1 MMSGFV
7 RLNKDSVFTKPPNK
21 RIVAA
26 AILVSLIVVVSI
38 YSITDLWNGNDD
50 LLELVYDDS
59 FLGYHSASL
68 GVKSLPVGMSDN
80 MTYPRIEDL
89 TLPIVCYGSIDLDD
103 SDIVEEIV
111 GRFWKTADLDTMDTS
126 LISNDGERSPY
137 LSITNKSCEIRL
149 LKSGAVCYAVLSDV
163 TRGVDHIGSVENA
176 TDLAYEFLKD
186 HGGIPTDIGRVYA
199 GSIPTF
205 EDGTFIN
212 GSWYV
217 KMHRRVS
224 SYDIYGF
231 SLCNRIWLEFDASTK
246 ELYTMKWHWPEL
258 EIEKDLTNFPSA
270 EEIVEHYGM
279 NSTEEIRSNITAFEI
294 EYFVPQSVQRNSYDT
309 SSDTYYIP
317 PYLKIYTDDGR
328 SYFLGM
334 KLP

>member
-1 MMSGFV
+1 MSEFV
-7 RLNKDSVFTKPPNK
+7 RINKDSFISKPPSK
-21 RIVAA
+21 RIVAG
-26 AILVSLIVVVSI
+26 AIIVSLIIVVSI
-38 YSITDLWNGNDD
+38 YSITDQWNGNVD
-50 LLELVYDDS
+50 LLELVYDDA
-59 FLGYHSASL
+59 FLGYNSMSY
-68 GVKSLPVGMSDN
+68 GMKSLPIGMSDN
-80 MTYPRIEDL
+80 MTYPRIDNM
-89 TLPIVCYGSIDLDD
+89 TLPIICYGSIDLND

-111 GRFWKTADLDTMDTS
+111 GRFWKAADLDTMNIS

-149 LKSGAVCYAVLSDV
+149 LRSGGVYYQVSSDV
-163 TRGVDHIGSVENA
+163 TRGVDRIGSTKNV

-186 HGGIPTDIGRVYA
+186 HGGIPTDIGKVYA
-199 GSIPTF
+199 GSFPTF
-205 EDGTFIN
+205 ENGTFIN
-212 GSWYV
+212 GSYYV

-231 SLCNRIWLEFDASTK
+231 SFCNRIGLEFDASSK
-246 ELYTMKWHWPEL
+246 ELRYMQWHWPEL

-279 NSTEEIRSNITAFEI
+279 NSTEEIRSNITSFEI
-294 EYFVPQSVQRNSYDT
+294 EYFVPRSVQRNSYDT

-317 PYLKIYTDDGR
+317 PYLKIHTDDGR

>member
-1 MMSGFV
+1 M
-7 RLNKDSVFTKPPNK
+7 RINKDSIFTKPLNK
-21 RIVAA
+21 RIVAG
-26 AILVSLIVVVSI
+26 AIIVSLIIVVSI
-38 YSITDLWNGNDD
+38 YSITDQKDGNDD
-50 LLELVYDDS
+50 ILELVYDDS
-59 FLGYHSASL
+59 FLGYNSMSY
-68 GVKSLPVGMSDN
+68 GMKSLPVGMSDN
-80 MTYPRIEDL
+80 MTYPSIENL
-89 TLPIVCYGSIDLDD
+89 TLPIMCYGAIDLND
-103 SDIVEEIV
+103 SDIVEETI
-111 GRFWKTADLDTMDTS
+111 GRFWKTADLDTMDIS

-149 LKSGAVCYAVLSDV
+149 LSSGAVCYAVLSDV
-163 TRGVDHIGSVENA
+163 SRGVDRIGNPKNA

-186 HGGIPTDIGRVYA
+186 HGSIPTDIGIVYA

-212 GSWYV
+212 GSYYV
-217 KMHRRVS
+217 KIYRRIS
-224 SYDIYGF
+224 SYDIYGS

-258 EIEKDLTNFPSA
+258 KIDKNLTNFPSS
-270 EEIVEHYGM
+270 EKIVEHYGM

-294 EYFVPQSVQRNSYDT
+294 EYFVPPSVQRNSYDT
-309 SSDTYYIP
+309 SSDTYYIT
-317 PYLKIYTDDGR
+317 PYLKIHTDDGR

>member
-1 MMSGFV
+1 M
-7 RLNKDSVFTKPPNK
+7 RINKDSVFSKPLNK
-21 RIVAA
+21 RIVAG
-26 AILVSLIVVVSI
+26 AIIVSLIVVVSI
-38 YSITDLWNGNDD
+38 YSITDQKDGNDD

-59 FLGYHSASL
+59 FLGYNSM
-68 GVKSLPVGMSDN
+68 GYGMKSLPIGMSDN
-80 MTYPRIEDL
+80 MTYPRIDNM
-89 TLPIVCYGSIDLDD
+89 TLPIICYGSIDLND

-111 GRFWKTADLDTMDTS
+111 GRFWKTADLDTMNIS

-149 LKSGAVCYAVLSDV
+149 LRSGGVYYQVSSDV
-163 TRGVDHIGSVENA
+163 TRGVDRIGSTKNV

-186 HGGIPTDIGRVYA
+186 HGGIPTDIGKVSA
-199 GSIPTF
+199 GSFPTF
-205 EDGTFIN
+205 ENGTFSN
-212 GSWYV
+212 GSYYV

-231 SLCNRIWLEFDASTK
+231 SFCNRIGLEFDASSK
-246 ELYTMKWHWPEL
+246 ELRYMQWHWPEL

-279 NSTEEIRSNITAFEI
+279 NSTEEIRSNITEFKI
-294 EYFVPQSVQRNSYDT
+294 EYFVPRSVQRNSYDT

-317 PYLKIYTDDGR
+317 PYLKIHTDDGR